1 MTLTMKNP
9 VSTIAV
15 QTTAETKHNF
25 YKRCADMNITASTA
39 IRRIVE
45 GIVKDPS
52 ILDDFGIHKP
62 EGIHIVKGERDMK
75 DMDGADEI
83 DVLRYEAF
91 RAYSNMFLKKQYKAI
106 GIKFDLDEDEDVL
119 DILNQHQEKK
129 KFVCDLI
136 REDMKKHG
144 R

>member
-62 EGIHIVKGERDMK
+62 EGIHKNLLIGRSHAPLW
-75 DMDGADEI
+75 GG
-83 DVLRYEAF
+83 L
-91 RAYSNMFLKKQYKAI
+91 AI
-106 GIKFDLDEDEDVL
+106 
-119 DILNQHQEKK
+119 
-129 KFVCDLI
+129 
-136 REDMKKHG
+136 
-144 R
+144 